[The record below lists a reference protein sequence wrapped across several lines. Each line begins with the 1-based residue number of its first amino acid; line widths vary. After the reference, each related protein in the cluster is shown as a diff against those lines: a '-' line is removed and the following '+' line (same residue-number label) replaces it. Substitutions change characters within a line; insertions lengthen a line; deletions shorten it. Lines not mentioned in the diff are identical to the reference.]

1 MFKQS
6 VAFVSI
12 QLRLLHTTSSG
23 NETLNLANCCLA
35 AEMSIWCSLDSLS
48 SPGRAL
54 PHVEQHLI
62 AAAGVSNEAECM
74 LWDSAR
80 FPCPT
85 QRFLV
90 FRLGIFFL
98 RLDSTLRFPIP
109 FPDPGLT
116 PHPRAERRFG
126 RLSKCKEI
134 LGSPRHSLLPPLR
147 ACLGRSERRHR
158 LPAYSGVGSYFCNG
172 I

>member
-1 MFKQS
+1 MFKQG
-6 VAFVSI
+6 VAFVSM

-23 NETLNLANCCLA
+23 NETLNLANCWPLRCRYGAVWTLYEA
-35 AEMSIWCSLDSLS
+35 PDAHCRMLS
-48 SPGRAL
+48 STSL
-54 PHVEQHLI
+54 PQPACRTKLN
-62 AAAGVSNEAECM
+62 ACCGT
-74 LWDSAR
+74 LR
-80 FPCPT
+80 G
-85 QRFLV
+85 FLV
-90 FRLGIFFL
+90 RLSAFSCFDWAFSFF
-98 RLDSTLRFPIP
+98 DSTRRFVP

-116 PHPRAERRFG
+116 PHPLAERRFG

-158 LPAYSGVGSYFCNG
+158 LPAYSGVGSYFCDG

>member
-62 AAAGVSNEAECM
+62 AAAST
-74 LWDSAR
+74 
-80 FPCPT
+80 T

-158 LPAYSGVGSYFCNG
+158 LPAYSGVGSYFCDG